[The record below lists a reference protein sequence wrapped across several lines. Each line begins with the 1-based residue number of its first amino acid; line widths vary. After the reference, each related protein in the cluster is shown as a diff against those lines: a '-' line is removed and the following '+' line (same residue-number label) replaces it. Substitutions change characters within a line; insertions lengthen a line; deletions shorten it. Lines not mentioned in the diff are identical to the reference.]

1 MGRVAR
7 TLRIG
12 RELARIGV
20 AMAVERWETGHV
32 FNPLVHPLVR
42 SIREWP
48 YPLYRRL
55 REHDPI
61 HRSRALR
68 GWFLLRHADCLAVLR
83 DPRFSA
89 DDRNYA
95 GYATQ
100 RAWEIAD
107 GLAAPGEPDEPP
119 MLRRDPP
126 DHTRL
131 RRLVSKAFTPR
142 AIERLR
148 PRVEELTDALLAP
161 LARGGAFD
169 VIRDFA
175 VPLPVTIIAEMLG
188 IPARDFETFKR
199 WSDHLVGF
207 LDPLASPG
215 PEVLRA
221 TVEAFDGY
229 MTRLADERRRE
240 PADDLLS
247 ALVQAEEQGDRLS
260 PRELRGTL
268 ALLLAA
274 GNETTTNLIGNAVLA
289 LLRHPDQ
296 LARLHEEPAIIE
308 GAVEELLRWD
318 SPVQLTMRIP
328 TEPIEL
334 RGVRFEPHQAVVTV
348 LGSANRDPEA
358 FPRPDVLDLGRTP
371 NEHLSFGHGIHFCL
385 GAQLARLEG
394 EVALRELARR
404 FPGMRLATEHPRWRR
419 LTFLRGVDA
428 LPVRVDTPRTAH

>member
-1 MGRVAR
+1 MGA
-7 TLRIG
+7 
-12 RELARIGV
+12 
-20 AMAVERWETGHV
+20 AMAVERWQTGHV

-42 SIREWP
+42 SVREWP

-55 REHDPI
+55 RENDPV
-61 HRSRALR
+61 HRSRAIS
-68 GWFLLRHADCLAVLR
+68 GWFLFRHADCLAVLR
-83 DPRFSA
+83 DQRFSA
-89 DDRNYA
+89 DDRNFV
-95 GYATQ
+95 GYARQ
-100 RAWEIAD
+100 RSWEIAD
-107 GLAAPGEPDEPP
+107 GLADPDQPDEPP

-148 PRVEELTDALLAP
+148 ARVETLTEELLDR
-161 LARGGAFD
+161 LARQGTFD
-169 VIRDFA
+169 LIHDFA
-175 VPLPVTIIAEMLG
+175 VPLPVTVIAEMLG
-188 IPARDFETFKR
+188 IPSADFVMFKR

-221 TVEAFDGY
+221 TIEEFDAY
-229 MTRLADERRRE
+229 MMRLADVRRRE

-260 PRELRGTL
+260 PQELQGTI

-274 GNETTTNLIGNAVLA
+274 GNETTTNLIGNGVLA
-289 LLRHPDQ
+289 LLRHPEQ
-296 LARLHEEPAIIE
+296 LARLHAEPGIADR
-308 GAVEELLRWD
+308 AVEELLRWD

-334 RGVRFEPHQAVVTV
+334 AGVRFEPHQAVVVV
-348 LGSANRDPEA
+348 LGSANHDPVA
-358 FPRPDVLDLGRTP
+358 FPRPDVLDVAREP
-371 NEHLSFGHGIHFCL
+371 VEHVAFGYGIHFCL

-404 FPGMRLATEHPRWRR
+404 FPNMQLADAQPRWRR
-419 LTFLRGVDA
+419 LTFLRGVET
-428 LPVRVDTPRTAH
+428 LPLRV

>member
-1 MGRVAR
+1 VVGKIGR

-12 RELARIGV
+12 REVARIG
-20 AMAVERWETGHV
+20 AALAVERWETGRV
-32 FNPLVHPLVR
+32 FNPLLHPLVR
-42 SIREWP
+42 SVREWP
-48 YPLYRRL
+48 YPHYRRL
-55 REHDPI
+55 REHDPV
-61 HRSRALR
+61 HRSRAIR
-68 GWFLLRHADCLAVLR
+68 GWFLFRHADCLAVLR
-83 DPRFSA
+83 DARFSA

-107 GLAAPGEPDEPP
+107 GLADPNEPDEPP

-148 PRVEELTDALLAP
+148 ARVEEVTDELLGS
-161 LARGGAFD
+161 LGRRGAFD
-169 VIRDFA
+169 LIRDFA

-188 IPARDFETFKR
+188 IPPRDFATFKR

-221 TVEAFDGY
+221 TVEEFNGY
-229 MTRLADERRRE
+229 MGRLAEQRRRE
-240 PADDLLS
+240 PTDDLLT

-260 PRELRGTL
+260 PQELQGTL

-296 LARLHEEPAIIE
+296 LARLREEPGIGE
-308 GAVEELLRWD
+308 RAVEELLRWD

-328 TEPIEL
+328 TEPVEL
-334 RGVRFEPHQAVVTV
+334 AGVRFEPHQAVVTV
-348 LGSANRDPEA
+348 LGAANRDPEA
-358 FPRPDVLDLGRTP
+358 IAQPDVLDLGRTA
-371 NEHLSFGHGIHFCL
+371 NEHVSLGHGIHFCL

-394 EVALRELARR
+394 QVALGELARR
-404 FPGMRLATEHPRWRR
+404 FPDLRLVTERPRWRR

-428 LPVRVDTPRTAH
+428 LAVRV